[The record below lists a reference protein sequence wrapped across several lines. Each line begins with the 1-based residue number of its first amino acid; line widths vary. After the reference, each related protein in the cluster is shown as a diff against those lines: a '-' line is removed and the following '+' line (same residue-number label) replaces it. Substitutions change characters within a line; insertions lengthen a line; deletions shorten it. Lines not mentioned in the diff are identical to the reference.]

1 MAGMSLT
8 SFVFRHRYSAK
19 GTVVKKIPLINKG
32 QIHLVHDISLNS
44 DFMNETLAEK
54 VITLRIIL
62 IKVMIHFIF
71 IIHIILII
79 SIILQL
85 RVELGIADHVWQEKR
100 AVIAATVDGLS
111 HH

>member
-8 SFVFRHRYSAK
+8 SFVFRRRYSAK

-32 QIHLVHDISLNS
+32 QIHLVHDISLNLR
-44 DFMNETLAEK
+44 FKNETLAEK

-62 IKVMIHFIF
+62 IKFIIHCIF

-85 RVELGIADHVWQEKR
+85 RVKLGIAEHVWQEKR
-100 AVIAATVDGLS
+100 AVIAATVERSS